1 MQPRVTGALKALIIE
16 DWLRGLTRDQIAD
29 KHNLS
34 TGTITNIIREWSA
47 GLEEAVADELREFA
61 LALRKLRITAPRCA
75 VGARVAYMMSKL
87 GLGEDAFHSFMSETY
102 DRCAKLGL
110 QPERLSHDLKLL
122 TDLSESVPW
131 DEIPAHID
139 EQIARK
145 KNLEEEIQTLESV
158 ASEAKRRLA
167 SAMEDEAVTITD
179 LNEFSNF
186 RREMDKHQ
194 VAMVDAP
201 LTIRTINDVREL
213 GYDVNTLVSKVSNFE
228 QLQIV
233 EKELKISVDF
243 STKRKDKLE
252 SDCKYFESQIEV
264 HSQTLAIYGELE
276 DMGIGLKE
284 QKLLWHKVREI
295 GVANQMNPKEALQ
308 KFLKDVEEEYDA
320 KLGFE
325 PKIQKS
331 KSELQN
337 NASMMQNMSSSL
349 ATQSQNNVTMMQNMS
364 SILTTQI
371 EQLTRISEFS
381 PLTQAAKGEVVAPN
395 ELKFSLRKAIE
406 TVLGRLDRNDSITK
420 VLETTNLE
428 LEKTGELRSSTSA
441 GDSDIWT

>member
-158 ASEAKRRLA
+158 GIRCKKKAS
-167 SAMEDEAVTITD
+167 
-179 LNEFSNF
+179 
-186 RREMDKHQ
+186 
-194 VAMVDAP
+194 
-201 LTIRTINDVREL
+201 
-213 GYDVNTLVSKVSNFE
+213 
-228 QLQIV
+228 
-233 EKELKISVDF
+233 
-243 STKRKDKLE
+243 
-252 SDCKYFESQIEV
+252 
-264 HSQTLAIYGELE
+264 
-276 DMGIGLKE
+276 
-284 QKLLWHKVREI
+284 
-295 GVANQMNPKEALQ
+295 
-308 KFLKDVEEEYDA
+308 
-320 KLGFE
+320 
-325 PKIQKS
+325 
-331 KSELQN
+331 
-337 NASMMQNMSSSL
+337 
-349 ATQSQNNVTMMQNMS
+349 
-364 SILTTQI
+364 
-371 EQLTRISEFS
+371 
-381 PLTQAAKGEVVAPN
+381 
-395 ELKFSLRKAIE
+395 
-406 TVLGRLDRNDSITK
+406 
-420 VLETTNLE
+420 
-428 LEKTGELRSSTSA
+428 
-441 GDSDIWT
+441 